1 MTCFKE
7 DPVSGPLC
15 NAVST
20 GPTSAFP
27 ITPVPNATSVASPSH
42 TATGTGSTDSTNS
55 GTDSSIPDTNVGSGE
70 QSPFSTTIIAAIVAP
85 VGILLLL
92 IFVTLLMVVVLAC
105 KRSSHRKQN
114 FNDQVSP
121 DSPMKVHNNQTERY
135 KDLEPGTY
143 SELNNSTVMQH
154 QVPVYD
160 TVKNKSRDL
169 SEASASDS
177 NEDVDNHTYSALD
190 PDAIY
195 TQIPPHL
202 GLGPGNSKTLPVG
215 MKDVSPSE
223 LYQKLDRTM
232 SLPRTTGPS
241 NSGSP
246 GYMHTHAVNR
256 TALALASGNISET
269 DLASPRSD
277 ASIKY
282 PSPHGSP
289 KQHHSSSQSST
300 SKEELPLIRNPTNAQ
315 MENYYHVLDQGA
327 PTVAA
332 AAATGFATTANSDID
347 SQVSTDA
354 VCNQQV
360 LDNRRQPHCHSSPRR
375 QRQRAG
381 AAGPGPGEMMVAAE
395 GGDQQHFYA
404 TLEPSVR
411 AQLTP
416 PSRHDTRQRS
426 QSQSTALN
434 NRSPPQQRQRMQ
446 SSGSS
451 GDVRVNYSG
460 QRVLNNFSSTSL
472 QPPNVAA
479 AATAAEVTNTL
490 V

>member
-1 MTCFKE
+1 MTCFE
-7 DPVSGPLC
+7 DDPVPGPLC
-15 NAVST
+15 NNVSAE
-20 GPTSAFP
+20 PTSASP
-27 ITPVPNATSVASPSH
+27 TTQLPTATSVASPPH
-42 TATGTGSTDSTNS
+42 TTTGTDST
-55 GTDSSIPDTNVGSGE
+55 TDSSNPDTNNVGAPRSGE
-70 QSPFSTTIIAAIVAP
+70 QSPFSTTILAAIVVP

-92 IFVTLLMVVVLAC
+92 IFVALPIVVVLVC

-121 DSPMKVHNNQTERY
+121 DSPVKVHNNQTERY
-135 KDLEPGTY
+135 KDLETGTY
-143 SELNNSTVMQH
+143 SELNNSTVVQH

-169 SEASASDS
+169 SEVSASDS
-177 NEDVDNHTYSALD
+177 NEDMDNHTYSALD

-241 NSGSP
+241 SSGSP
-246 GYMHTHAVNR
+246 GYMLTHAVNR

-300 SKEELPLIRNPTNAQ
+300 SKEELSSIRNPMNAQ

-327 PTVAA
+327 PTVVAA
-332 AAATGFATTANSDID
+332 AASGIATTANSDID

-354 VCNQQV
+354 VCNQQI

-381 AAGPGPGEMMVAAE
+381 AAGPGPGDMMVAAE

-426 QSQSTALN
+426 QSQSTTLN

-446 SSGSS
+446 SSGSN
-451 GDVRVNYSG
+451 GEVRVNYSG
-460 QRVLNNFSSTSL
+460 QRVVNNFSPTSL